1 MKTTKGGNVKLEKG
15 EVRVGNFFVRDE
27 GDTEYVK
34 VTDLNS
40 CFTMRIA
47 KRMPLGIWLENMLDM
62 ARTDGRA
69 LDTLKTWCS
78 AMWAVLSVAPDQEYV
93 VSIVDA
99 ADANLKRHP
108 DWYGY
113 NPTDDDA
120 ANDDAAQE
128 VKEMKQFEEE
138 VKNIEEKTDEKG
150 DENKAD

>member
-1 MKTTKGGNVKLEKG
+1 MKTTKDGKVKLEKG

-27 GDTEYVK
+27 GDTEYIK

-47 KRMPLGIWLENMLDM
+47 KRMPLGIWMENMLDM
-62 ARTDGRA
+62 SRADGRA

-93 VSIVDA
+93 VSLVDA

-113 NPTDDDA
+113 NLTDEDA
-120 ANDDAAQE
+120 PNDDAARE

-138 VKNIEEKTDEKG
+138 VRNIEEKTDEKR
-150 DENKAD
+150 DEGKAD